1 MTTHIGVAGTAAAAA
16 PVGGDTATVPA
27 DSNAAGAAADDE
39 VQRLRDQII
48 EMHMAQMERVLA
60 LKRVTSGRAEK
71 RRRLATSIAPVE
83 SLDACREM
91 SDPDRQAL
99 LQACDVDGAAP
110 TAPLRLMAEPFKACL
125 NGVDCVM
132 GDDLPQEVVRRLQQV
147 HALLR
152 ALQERI
158 ADPTSMD
165 DPVDVAGRFASTAAR
180 LIEDDIS
187 MIRDCRQ
194 SWVEARLQ
202 QWLHGRHT
210 LMARQSAFRPV
221 RVQHPTQDQGAGVAP
236 HHSPPP
242 TATPPT
248 PGPAPSPALRQAP
261 APIVP
266 YSAHGHAASSSSS
279 IVDTDSHLTLQ

>member
-1 MTTHIGVAGTAAAAA
+1 MTTHIGVAGTAATAAA
-16 PVGGDTATVPA
+16 PVGGDAATVP
-27 DSNAAGAAADDE
+27 DDRNAAGAAADDE

-71 RRRLATSIAPVE
+71 RRRLATSIAP
-83 SLDACREM
+83 
-91 SDPDRQAL
+91 
-99 LQACDVDGAAP
+99 
-110 TAPLRLMAEPFKACL
+110 ACL

-187 MIRDCRQ
+187 MIRECRQ

-248 PGPAPSPALRQAP
+248 PGPAPSAALRQAP